1 MANFNQFTGIGTL
14 TRDVEIRQA
23 GQTSVGNVSLAINE
37 KYTTKSGEKREDVLF
52 LECVLW
58 GKTAEL
64 AGQYLAKGKQVL
76 FSGRLKQENWEDK
89 ATGQKRSKVVLNVD
103 DMQFLG
109 ARQVVRRHQQHDRK
123 HHKPS
128 RGSKQHQQS
137 SSRSMTHQQRQAMT
151 CRSNLEENR
160 VAKASGIKL
169 D

>member
-89 ATGQKRSKVVLNVD
+89 ATGAKRSKVVLNVD

-109 ARQVVRRHQQHDRK
+109 GPSGGQDAPAARQEAPQA
-123 HHKPS
+123 
-128 RGSKQHQQS
+128 
-137 SSRSMTHQQRQAMT
+137 QQRQQAAP
-151 CRSNLEENR
+151 
-160 VAKASGIKL
+160 AKQQSFYDAPAASG
-169 D
+169 DDVPF

>member
-89 ATGQKRSKVVLNVD
+89 ATGAKRSKVVLNVD

-109 ARQVVRRHQQHDRK
+109 GPSGGQEAPAARQEAPQA
-123 HHKPS
+123 
-128 RGSKQHQQS
+128 
-137 SSRSMTHQQRQAMT
+137 QQRQQTAP
-151 CRSNLEENR
+151 
-160 VAKASGIKL
+160 AKQQSFYDAPVASG
-169 D
+169 DDVPF

>member
-89 ATGQKRSKVVLNVD
+89 ATGAKRSKIVLNVD

-109 ARQVVRRHQQHDRK
+109 GPSGGQEAPAARQEVPQA
-123 HHKPS
+123 
-128 RGSKQHQQS
+128 
-137 SSRSMTHQQRQAMT
+137 QQRQQAAP
-151 CRSNLEENR
+151 
-160 VAKASGIKL
+160 AKQQSFYDAPAASG
-169 D
+169 DDVPF

>member
-89 ATGQKRSKVVLNVD
+89 ATGAKRSKIVLNVD

-109 ARQVVRRHQQHDRK
+109 GPSGGQEAPAARQEVPQA
-123 HHKPS
+123 
-128 RGSKQHQQS
+128 
-137 SSRSMTHQQRQAMT
+137 QQRQQTAP
-151 CRSNLEENR
+151 
-160 VAKASGIKL
+160 AKQQSFYDAPAASG
-169 D
+169 DDVPF

>member
-76 FSGRLKQENWEDK
+76 FSGRLKQETWEDK
-89 ATGQKRSKVVLNVD
+89 ATGQKRSKIVLTVD

-109 ARQVVRRHQQHDRK
+109 G
-123 HHKPS
+123 PS
-128 RGSKQHQQS
+128 GGQESPNEE
-137 SSRSMTHQQRQAMT
+137 SRQQRQQTTPA
-151 CRSNLEENR
+151 RKQSIYDNHSHSDDVDNLHDD
-160 VAKASGIKL
+160 VPF
-169 D
+169 